1 MEFSLGVI
9 QHTLSKKHFLCTC
22 KLSIYPFS
30 HLGDSSFALLVS
42 DMPPVCVHF
51 PYPFHTNLSV
61 LWPPG
66 PDWRLLLNC
75 IHFWY
80 LCVSFVVLQNGQ
92 TSKKPS
98 NTQTEKIH
106 CILSLKSPPVP
117 TGLAQ
122 RPKNTFPANTYNAF
136 PQLPFNNP
144 ISSFFTFGYF

>member
-1 MEFSLGVI
+1 MEFSLGLI
-9 QHTLSKKHFLCTC
+9 QHTLSKKHFLCMC

-30 HLGDSSFALLVS
+30 HLGDSSFVLLVS

-51 PYPFHTNLSV
+51 TYPLHTNLSV

-98 NTQTEKIH
+98 NTQTVKRPTAFSAWSH
-106 CILSLKSPPVP
+106 HRCPLVLPKDQKQTHILPSLTFLLIIQSP
-117 TGLAQ
+117 L
-122 RPKNTFPANTYNAF
+122 
-136 PQLPFNNP
+136 
-144 ISSFFTFGYF
+144 FFTFGYF